1 MIKNDVIEEH
11 PTNEPAQWISCSTI
25 APKSNGVIRM
35 TLDVRHVNKAI
46 QSSNL
51 PIPRQEDI
59 KAKLSGKNIFS
70 KLDFSAFWQLELHSD
85 SQYLTVFHCN
95 KLYQY
100 KRLTMGLKPA
110 QEELNTA
117 LAPLFMHLK
126 DVHLIHDD
134 LERNMKVL
142 FGDGSNI

>member
-1 MIKNDVIEEH
+1 MIKNNVIEEH

-25 APKSNGVIRM
+25 APKSNGDIRT
-35 TLDVRHVNKAI
+35 TLDAQHVNKAI

-70 KLDFSAFWQLELHSD
+70 KLDFKTVHFGNLNLNPD
-85 SQYLTVFHCN
+85 SRYLIVFHCNN

-110 QEELNTA
+110 LRRIKYCPRSSIYA
-117 LAPLFMHLK
+117 Y
-126 DVHLIHDD
+126 
-134 LERNMKVL
+134 
-142 FGDGSNI
+142 